1 MALTPGTILNRRYRI
16 VSTLA
21 QGGMGAIYH
30 AVDENLGIQVAVKE
44 NLFLAEEYARQFQ
57 REANILASVRHPN
70 LPRVIDY
77 FAIPN
82 QGQYL
87 VMDYIEGEDL
97 RQRIE
102 RLGTLSENEVI
113 RIGIAICNAL
123 EYLHSR
129 RPPIIHRD
137 IKPGNIKVTPEG
149 KIILVDFGLAKL
161 MLEDQRTTTGA
172 RAMTPGYSPP
182 EQYGVAPTD
191 ARTDIYSLGATLY
204 AALTGV
210 IPEDGLARLTGQA
223 ELTPVRQLAPKVS
236 RRLASV
242 IEKALAVEPEKRYQ
256 TASDFKRALME
267 ASNLP
272 PLLEELTVIPPPQ
285 IEPPLPTASAIGEG
299 EKVLTQPLPT
309 SSPIHPPTPRPITNR
324 KGRQRVWRLVGTGI
338 TALVLALLFIL
349 VPDAPQ
355 WVRGQILNLAARPV
369 TPTSTPTENL
379 EPVYTPVLTA
389 TLPVI
394 SISSE
399 PTSAPATLIPTLTPT
414 LPNTQ
419 PPPSL
424 IPTPTF
430 TPAPTPFGGSGEIAF
445 ASNRTGIMQIWLMN
459 ADGTNQRPITSLP
472 DGACQPTW
480 SPDGQRLAF
489 ISPCREKRNLYE
501 GTKIYVLDVVNGRA
515 PELLPLPPSPAADFD
530 PAWSPDGNRIAFTSL
545 RAGQPDIY
553 VYDLSNN
560 TLLRLTDSRYVEKQP
575 AWSPTGSQI
584 AFVRE
589 VPYSQIW
596 IMSDTGQYPIRLTVS
611 GELNNLWPA
620 WSLDG
625 SVIFYSQMRPS
636 SNIPWLMSMRYE
648 DRGTPNKEVRIP
660 PKNEPD
666 VGPVAKVSLSPDGNW
681 LAFESWPDGTNHD
694 IYIMTINGGNRIR
707 LTTDKDFDFGAAWR
721 PPLRLPSP

>member
-1 MALTPGTILNRRYRI
+1 MALTPGTLLNRRYRI
-16 VSTLA
+16 TSILA

-57 REANILASVRHPN
+57 REANILASLRHPN

-77 FAIPN
+77 FSIPN

-102 RLGTLSENEVI
+102 RLGTLNENEVVL
-113 RIGIAICNAL
+113 IGIAICNAL

-129 RPPIIHRD
+129 QPPIIHRD
-137 IKPGNIKVTPEG
+137 IKPGNIKITPEG
-149 KIILVDFGLAKL
+149 KVVLVDFGLAKL

-210 IPEDGLARLTGQA
+210 IPEDGLARLTGHA
-223 ELTPVRQLAPKVS
+223 ELTPIRQLAPKVS
-236 RRLASV
+236 RRLANA
-242 IEKALAVEPEKRYQ
+242 IEKALAVEPESRFQ
-256 TASDFKRALME
+256 TATDFKRALMD

-272 PLLEELTVIPPPQ
+272 PLLEELTVVPPPHT
-285 IEPPLPTASAIGEG
+285 EPVLPMASPAQEG
-299 EKVLTQPLPT
+299 EKILTQPLPT
-309 SSPIHPPTPRPITNR
+309 SSPIQRPTPRPAPR
-324 KGRQRVWRLVGTGI
+324 KSRPRFWRVLVTLGMATLL
-338 TALVLALLFIL
+338 TFLFIL
-349 VPDAPQ
+349 VPDIPE
-355 WVRGQILNLAARPV
+355 WVRGQILALPNGLTFLTPPTPTQPQPTHPPEPSQTSVLSAAQDTTTTAATPPFFTPSPEGITPSPTSLWATE
-369 TPTSTPTENL
+369 TPTS
-379 EPVYTPVLTA
+379 
-389 TLPVI
+389 
-394 SISSE
+394 S
-399 PTSAPATLIPTLTPT
+399 
-414 LPNTQ
+414 
-419 PPPSL
+419 
-424 IPTPTF
+424 
-430 TPAPTPFGGSGEIAF
+430 PTPFGGSGEIAF

-489 ISPCREKRNLYE
+489 ISPCREKRNIYE
-501 GTKIYVLDVVNGRA
+501 GTKIYILNLVTGGE
-515 PELLPLPPSPAADFD
+515 PELLPVPPSPAADFD
-530 PAWSPDGNRIAFTSL
+530 PAWSPDGRRIAFTSL
-545 RAGQPDIY
+545 RGGQPDIY
-553 VYDLSNN
+553 VYNLENGI
-560 TLLRLTDSRYVEKQP
+560 LLRLTDTRYVEKQP
-575 AWSPTGSQI
+575 AWSPSGTQI

-589 VPYSQIW
+589 APYAQVW
-596 IMSDTGQYPIRLTVS
+596 LMSDTGQYPQRFTMS
-611 GELNNLWPA
+611 GEFNNLWPA

-625 SVIFYSQMRPS
+625 SVIFYSQMKPS
-636 SNIPWLMSMRYE
+636 SNVPWLMSMRYE
-648 DRGTPNKEVRIP
+648 DRNTPNEVRIP

-666 VGPVAKVSLSPDGNW
+666 VGPVAKVSLSPDGRW

-694 IYIMTINGGNRIR
+694 IYLMTINGGNRIR

-721 PPLRLPSP
+721 PIVRQPSP

>member
-1 MALTPGTILNRRYRI
+1 MALTPGTLLNRRYRI
-16 VSTLA
+16 VSILA

-102 RLGTLSENEVI
+102 RLGTLGENEVVL
-113 RIGIAICNAL
+113 IGIAICNAL

-129 RPPIIHRD
+129 HPPIIHRD

-149 KIILVDFGLAKL
+149 KVILVDFGLAKL

-204 AALTGV
+204 AAVTGV

-223 ELTPVRQLAPKVS
+223 ELTPVRQLAPRVS

-256 TASDFKRALME
+256 TATDFKRALME

-272 PLLEELTVIPPPQ
+272 PLLEELTLIPPPQ
-285 IEPPLPTASAIGEG
+285 AEPPLPIASPVGEDK
-299 EKVLTQPLPT
+299 KVLTQPLPT
-309 SSPIHPPTPRPITNR
+309 ASPIYRPTPRSLNR
-324 KGRQRVWRLVGTGI
+324 KSHQRIWRLFGMVT
-338 TALVLALLFIL
+338 TAVALAFLFTL
-349 VPDAPQ
+349 VPDVPK
-355 WVRGQILNLAARPV
+355 WVRGQILNLTAWSGS
-369 TPTSTPTENL
+369 PTSTPFENL
-379 EPVYTPVLTA
+379 ESSHTPETIA
-389 TLPVI
+389 TLPIIGV
-394 SISSE
+394 SPE
-399 PTSAPATLIPTLTPT
+399 PTSPVATLFPTLSPSPLSTQAPPTPTPTPT
-414 LPNTQ
+414 L
-419 PPPSL
+419 
-424 IPTPTF
+424 

-472 DGACQPTW
+472 DGACQPAW
-480 SPDGQRLAF
+480 SPDGRRLAF

-501 GTKIYVLDVVNGRA
+501 GTKIYILDIAQGGT

-553 VYDLSNN
+553 VYDLITS

-575 AWSPTGSQI
+575 AWSPTGTQI

-589 VPYSQIW
+589 APYGQIW
-596 IMSDTGQYPIRLTVS
+596 VMSDTGQYPIRFTVS
-611 GELNNLWPA
+611 GELNNLWPV

-625 SVIFYSQMRPS
+625 SVIFYSQTRPS

-648 DRGTPNKEVRIP
+648 DRGTSNKEVRIP